1 VSQLQSQSTKKL
13 TCRGRHIFTPPGWS
27 IIYAEVRWLEQYNN
41 TGGLEKSPGA
51 NVPAIRRL
59 AEQRIA
65 LGRNQEGSLQRPGR
79 SANFSRFDK
88 SFSPIARYMRPL
100 VRKDQS
106 NYLEKFRK

>member
-1 VSQLQSQSTKKL
+1 VSQLQSQLTRKL

-27 IIYAEVRWLEQYNN
+27 IIYAEVRRLEQYNN

-88 SFSPIARYMRPL
+88 IILTHSTIYEAACSKGSVELSREI
-100 VRKDQS
+100 
-106 NYLEKFRK
+106 